1 MKKPLS
7 ILFAVLILLSGTH
20 LTFATHICGGE
31 VAGTKWSFTNEK
43 ASCGME
49 IPGEAKSRTVS
60 ITSAC
65 CHDFVSNYKVDNTY
79 KTSSTRLDEPV
90 NLLFAVYLIPE
101 NIGLISLITNQTVNT
116 DVRPPGKFIA
126 AAVSLPDIC
135 VFRI

>member
-1 MKKPLS
+1 MKKLLS

-31 VAGTKWSFTNEK
+31 VAGTRWSFTNEK

-49 IPGEAKSRTVS
+49 IPGETKSQPVS
-60 ITSAC
+60 IASTC

-79 KTSSTRLDEPV
+79 KTSSTRLDVPV
-90 NLLFAVYLIPE
+90 NLLLAVYLIPE
-101 NIGLISLITNQTVNT
+101 NIGLISLITKHTVNT
-116 DVRPPGKFIA
+116 NVQPPGKFIA

>member
-1 MKKPLS
+1 MKKLLS

-31 VAGTKWSFTNEK
+31 VAGTKLSFTNEK

-49 IPGEAKSRTVS
+49 TSGETKSQPS
-60 ITSAC
+60 ISSAC

-90 NLLFAVYLIPE
+90 NLLLAVYLIPE
-101 NIGLISLITNQTVNT
+101 NIGLISLITNHTVNT
-116 DVRPPGKFIA
+116 NVRPPGKFIA